1 MYRITISNGGTVTV
15 LHEHGSADAVAAAG
29 RFAEEVNQ
37 IPSAAISILPFNPCW
52 ELLNERK
59 TIVTITNTLTGEE
72 EFEGPLLRSGKRM
85 TPAGEAY
92 KSLVCEGYLGYLCDS
107 IQPYHHYESTTVT
120 EFLTALLDNHNSVMP
135 EEKHIYLGSCDISGD
150 NTNSKTTAYRNTL
163 EEIRENLINRIGGE
177 IRIRKAGGRLVLDFL
192 TQYGSVCDTTIE
204 LAKNI
209 QSVEVSS
216 DPSNIITRLIPL
228 GYQLH
233 PEETAERLTIA
244 EVNDGSIYIDDAA
257 AMAKYGVIVG
267 TAVFDDITIPA
278 NLKAAGQ
285 SYLANNNRARK
296 AFQAQVVDLS
306 VLDPS
311 EQSLKAGNT
320 YRFRNSL
327 IDLDEDLRLMKRT
340 VDIYK
345 PYEPEVEIG
354 DKAERITDISVR
366 TARLIEYDIPKQKQ
380 DILASAKA
388 TATDLINAG
397 INGYVVVNGN
407 EILIMDTPDKDTA
420 TKVWRWNSGGFGY
433 SNTGYSGPYNTA
445 ITMNGAIVADFIT
458 AGVLRGMEINNGNGA
473 FHVDENGNVS
483 ASSVQITGG
492 NINMVTDS
500 ANSFN
505 IQIKNPDNGM
515 ILQSGML
522 RFAVPTAG
530 DTGTA
535 IIVHRNGLDCYS
547 SFTPGT
553 SNADVSIRLLGNTGQ
568 VMAKDILFDKD
579 SNGSYYSLA
588 SLINNINS
596 RLEALE
602 GN

>member
-1 MYRITISNGGTVTV
+1 MYRITISNGETVTV

-52 ELLNERK
+52 GLLNERK

-72 EFEGPLLRSGKRM
+72 EFEGPLLRSGERM
-85 TPAGEAY
+85 APAGEAY

-107 IQPYHHYESTTVT
+107 IQPYHHYEGSTVT

-135 EEKHIYLGSCDISGD
+135 EEKRIYLGSCDISGD

-216 DPSNIITRLIPL
+216 DPSNIISRLIPL

-345 PYEPEVEIG
+345 PYEPEIEIG

-366 TARLIEYDIPKQKQ
+366 TARLIEYDMPKQKH

-397 INGYVVVNGN
+397 INGYVAVNGN

-492 NINMVTDS
+492 KIDMTTESV
-500 ANSFN
+500 NSFY
-505 IQIKNPDNGM
+505 IHIKNPDNGM

-522 RFAVPTAG
+522 RFSTPGVGT
-530 DTGTA
+530 TGTA
-535 IIVHRNGLDCYS
+535 AILHRNGLDCYS
-547 SFTPGT
+547 SFTPGSVNSDPIIQLRGT
-553 SNADVSIRLLGNTGQ
+553 TG
-568 VMAKDILFDKD
+568 DILANNLLFYKD
-579 SNGSYYSLA
+579 NSGIRASLSA
-588 SLINNINS
+588 LINNILS